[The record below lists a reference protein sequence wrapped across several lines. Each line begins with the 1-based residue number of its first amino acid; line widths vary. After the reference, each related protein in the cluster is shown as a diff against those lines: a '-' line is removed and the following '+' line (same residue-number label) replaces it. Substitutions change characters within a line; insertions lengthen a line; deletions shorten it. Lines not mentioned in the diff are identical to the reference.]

1 MLYELPISSSNI
13 QSATTQRRSLNAL
26 LLLPSTSTVFRRCIV
41 VTFQLRNQFSYSAL
55 RFSFLHALHIT
66 SLHLIASFAREN
78 KARSQS
84 GCIKRQQIENWASA
98 DRDAWHTHTHP
109 PPTHT
114 HTQSHPHAVGQLSKL
129 HEIGRGGA
137 VRGGDGEGC
146 CQLELNLIKSF
157 MSACLLKI
165 DKWQFFQGERADKE
179 RITKRQKQR

>member
-1 MLYELPISSSNI
+1 M
-13 QSATTQRRSLNAL
+13 RSLNGFS
-26 LLLPSTSTVFRRCIV
+26 LLPSTSTAFRCCIV
-41 VTFQLRNQFSYSAL
+41 VTFQLRNQFSYSVF

-66 SLHLIASFAREN
+66 SLHFIANLAREN

-84 GCIKRQQIENWASA
+84 GCIKSQQIENWASA
-98 DRDAWHTHTHP
+98 DRDAWHTHT

-114 HTQSHPHAVGQLSKL
+114 HTHTVTPTRSWAAIKAAWSRQRRCWR
-129 HEIGRGGA
+129 GRGE
-137 VRGGDGEGC
+137 GEGC

-165 DKWQFFQGERADKE
+165 DKWQFFQGERAGKE

>member
-13 QSATTQRRSLNAL
+13 QSATTQRRSLNGFPL
-26 LLLPSTSTVFRRCIV
+26 LLTTSTVFRRCIV
-41 VTFQLRNQFSYSAL
+41 VTFQLRNQFSYSVL

-66 SLHLIASFAREN
+66 SLHFIANLAREN

-84 GCIKRQQIENWASA
+84 GCIKSQQIENWASA
-98 DRDAWHTHTHP
+98 DRDAWHTHTPHP
-109 PPTHT
+109 

-129 HEIGRGGA
+129 HEVGRGGA
-137 VRGGDGEGC
+137 VRGADGEGC